1 MNLMSFL
8 KYLNSLLINPKTT
21 FMTTKTT
28 SMTTKTT
35 SMTKTKS
42 IPHPRQIG
50 PD

>member
-1 MNLMSFL
+1 MST
-8 KYLNSLLINPKTT
+8 KTT